1 MIIPYN
7 SISIRLLNLCQGY
20 LGHCVVIT
28 VQDGGMQRLQ
38 VGSFKLG
45 IIVFLLS
52 SVFLLLLIVLSQ
64 LLHDKSCVFFI
75 CLYCLYSLYLGIT
88 SAWKM
93 LCLSCQI
100 ISNVSFQIIGLWISF
115 TNEECFDLN
124 HSLRN
129 LLYFIHQNQRNR
141 SGLSFQLA
149 DLLSLFIF
157 VPCFNVGNSFEAR
170 TPRNNTEKDKKLT
183 TDFVMDG
190 TF

>member
-1 MIIPYN
+1 
-7 SISIRLLNLCQGY
+7 
-20 LGHCVVIT
+20 
-28 VQDGGMQRLQ
+28 
-38 VGSFKLG
+38 
-45 IIVFLLS
+45 
-52 SVFLLLLIVLSQ
+52 
-64 LLHDKSCVFFI
+64 
-75 CLYCLYSLYLGIT
+75 
-88 SAWKM
+88 M

-124 HSLRN
+124 HSLRS

-170 TPRNNTEKDKKLT
+170 TPRKNTEEDKKLT
-183 TDFVMDG
+183 TDFVMDWRDFLMCFDFVLSLGVQDPLITPVVSIDWIVSFWGVG
-190 TF
+190 TWLCFCLFHCICFVFLFSAPFN